1 MELAPSRS
9 GRLMVEPA
17 SKRCGLNHNI
27 VPSFGRKLTFIVNWS
42 QRILVAA
49 NVRRIKEIQIRDRGD
64 LIAATGR
71 GTSHRDPPR
80 MVVGPNARE
89 ERRFGQ
95 LSTIR
100 DRAVVAGDG
109 RRWIA
114 RNQRDDL
121 RKRNGFPFS
130 KPRYSVDGSLRRRP
144 LGYGAPGVASQELSV
159 ISRRSGLL
167 DAIRQ
172 RNRAEIIAKRRGEI
186 CRANLDQRDLA
197 PVPEVAVRLRS
208 HPPARRPNRSRTEPI
223 NLLGTQDGRDLDLIG
238 LDGLR
243 SWSAFKIGDEPRLN
257 LQRKIEN
264 SGADFRAR
272 FSLLASACDNTL
284 SRFGKGNPF

>member
-1 MELAPSRS
+1 M
-9 GRLMVEPA
+9 
-17 SKRCGLNHNI
+17 
-27 VPSFGRKLTFIVNWS
+27 
-42 QRILVAA
+42 
-49 NVRRIKEIQIRDRGD
+49 
-64 LIAATGR
+64 
-71 GTSHRDPPR
+71 
-80 MVVGPNARE
+80 
-89 ERRFGQ
+89 
-95 LSTIR
+95 
-100 DRAVVAGDG
+100 
-109 RRWIA
+109 
-114 RNQRDDL
+114 
-121 RKRNGFPFS
+121 
-130 KPRYSVDGSLRRRP
+130 
-144 LGYGAPGVASQELSV
+144 ASQELSV

-272 FSLLASACDNTL
+272 FSLGVRLRQYAQPL
-284 SRFGKGNPF
+284 RKGESILIRKSFARPCFRGAQFYRDYDERRTRYRGSCAPHVPPS